1 MKQNKTKYLYIY
13 MDTTSILFI
22 LGAVTTLGIYLS
34 TSVGSGTQSQY
45 GGKSSSRKH
54 RRGKSSNNKTRHR

>member
-1 MKQNKTKYLYIY
+1 

>member
-1 MKQNKTKYLYIY
+1 
-13 MDTTSILFI
+13 MDSSIFFI
-22 LGAVTTLGIYLS
+22 LGAAIAIGGFLS
-34 TSVGSGTQSQY
+34 LSSGNNPQY

>member
-1 MKQNKTKYLYIY
+1 
-13 MDTTSILFI
+13 MDTASILFI
-22 LGAVTTLGIYLS
+22 LGAVTTVGIYLS
-34 TSVGSGTQSQY
+34 TSAGSGNNQQY